1 MNGTDTQPRSAP
13 SARNWRVRLNL
24 ISDTMREMSR
34 QTDPQEMVR
43 AYAARMSG
51 IIRSDRMIT
60 LSRRGH
66 HFPEFRV
73 TRDTEWKRPIN
84 PWTERDRLPILH
96 GGLLAEMIYGQEP
109 RIIHNLDVPAE
120 DPATP
125 YLSGQRSLMAI
136 PLFDGGVAMNMV
148 VFMRRKPRGFRH
160 RELPEHLWL
169 SNLFGRATQNLVLS
183 QQLREACENTDRELQ
198 DVADMQRSLLPAELP
213 RIPTLDLAVH
223 YQTSRRAG
231 GDYYDFFPLP
241 DGKWGILIA
250 DVSGHGTPA
259 AVLMAITHTIAHTY
273 PGVPCPA
280 GYLLT
285 RLNRQLGELYTARS
299 SNFVTAFYG
308 IYDPATRFLSYAC
321 AGHSPPRLRRCSN
334 GSLIVLNQATGMP
347 LGIVP
352 DENYREAGY
361 TLVPGDQIVFY
372 TDGITETFNR
382 AGEMFGT
389 EGLDRVL
396 MDCRLDPREML
407 EAILKAVDDFAQG
420 TPPADDRTVLVAK
433 VN

>member
-1 MNGTDTQPRSAP
+1 MNAIDTKLRPAP
-13 SARNWRVRLNL
+13 SARNWRVRLKL

-43 AYAARMSG
+43 AYASRMSG
-51 IIRSDRMIT
+51 ILQNDRMIT

-66 HFPEFRV
+66 QYPEFRV

-84 PWTERDRLPILH
+84 PWTERDRLPVLR
-96 GGLLAEMIYGQEP
+96 GGLLADLIYGQEP
-109 RIIHNLDVPAE
+109 RIIHSLDVAPD
-120 DPATP
+120 DPAAA
-125 YLSGQRSLMAI
+125 YLAGQRSLMAI
-136 PLFDGGVAMNMV
+136 PLFDSGLAMNMV
-148 VFMRRKPRGFRH
+148 VFLRRKVRGFRH
-160 RELPEHLWL
+160 RDLPEHMWL
-169 SNLFGRATQNLVLS
+169 SNLFGRATQSLVLS
-183 QQLREACENTDRELQ
+183 QQLREACDSTDRELQ
-198 DVADMQRSLLPAELP
+198 DVADMQRALLPAELP
-213 RIPTLDLAVH
+213 RIPTMELAVY

-273 PGVPCPA
+273 PAVPCPA

-285 RLNRQLGELYTARS
+285 RLNHQLSDLYTSRS

-308 IYDPATRFLSYAC
+308 IYDPATRRLTYAC
-321 AGHSPPRLRRCSN
+321 AGHSPPRLKRCCDD
-334 GSLIVLNQATGMP
+334 SLIVLNQATGMP
-347 LGIVP
+347 LGIVA
-352 DENYREAGY
+352 DEEYGEANFA
-361 TLVPGDQIVFY
+361 LIPGDQIVFY

-382 AGEMFGT
+382 AGEMFGP

-396 MDCRLDPREML
+396 MDCHLMPEEMIQ
-407 EAILKAVDDFAQG
+407 AILKAVDEYGGGQA
-420 TPPADDRTVLVAK
+420 PADDRTVLIAK
-433 VN
+433 IS